1 MNTHSHIFPTHAH
14 TDTHYTHILLH
25 THTFPIH
32 TYTYY
37 IYIHIPTLPTHS
49 HKHTHIHMLHTYY
62 THTHTFPIHIH
73 KHVCAAHI
81 GFLGVNHDFMAYI
94 PVCTSFFF
102 SPTIWYTSRQYLE
115 RMNGLGRPS
124 ISTHTDMPH
133 SFWQLHNL
141 LCTDVTK
148 FT

>member
-1 MNTHSHIFPTHAH
+1 MHTQTHIIHAYYFTLTHFL
-14 TDTHYTHILLH
+14 YTHTHITYTYTFPHFLH
-25 THTFPIH
+25 THTNTL
-32 TYTYY
+32 TYTC
-37 IYIHIPTLPTHS
+37 S
-49 HKHTHIHMLHTYY
+49 HTYY

-102 SPTIWYTSRQYLE
+102 SPSIWYTSRQYLE

-141 LCTDVTK
+141 LCMDVTK